1 MKKIFGIITITLLFV
16 SLFGAKTLAA
26 NDRTP
31 SGVLFT
37 QIAELTE
44 EYIEKNK
51 ESTVSV
57 ALALISDQDTVYE
70 IVYGYADIEKGL
82 VASFDTVYEWGSVTK
97 LLVWVSVMQLWEA
110 GKINLEVDIKTY
122 LPDNF
127 LTNIKYDTP
136 ITMLD
141 LMNHTAGFEEML
153 IEIFVQNKENVST
166 LEDALLKLQ
175 PDQIFPTGE
184 VRAYSN
190 WGVGLAGYVVEN
202 ISGIPFYEYVH
213 KNIFEVLGMKHTALN
228 GTLSDNEWVNNAR
241 NTIKGYTANLQPAS
255 KHRSYMPLYPAG
267 MATGTLLDF
276 QTFAKALITENTP
289 LFKSDETLDKML
301 SPTMFYGDTD
311 YGRSAHGFFVTQ
323 FAMPVYN
330 HRGNTT
336 EFSSSLLL
344 EPESKTALVIMTNRS
359 SESIYNSDYPKLVFG
374 EFKPKADDN
383 SNVKDIKG
391 IYYSTRTVT
400 TGFLKLYTLV
410 NTFPLL
416 FENKGIISTPRTL
429 KAMSISLE
437 LIGKDIYIASITIGD
452 INFKKPIYVSGEGQD
467 TKLMMPYMDVLPI
480 SSISYV
486 AKLVL
491 LLLCLLAFIYFVLV
505 FILFIILTIRAKVK
519 KLPPCIFRQYT
530 AILCIVIKVIAVN
543 NFILF
548 SKLSK
553 LSITIAQAKINVGLN
568 AVLAI
573 IPIIYTALLIIKFK
587 KLECQKIEKVLYI
600 VSSVMGLIITLAIIV
615 WQLYK
620 L

>member
-1 MKKIFGIITITLLFV
+1 MRKILTITLLFA
-16 SLFGAKTLAA
+16 SLFGTTALVA
-26 NDRTP
+26 DDCTP
-31 SGVLFT
+31 SGIPFT

-44 EYIEKNK
+44 EYIEENK
-51 ESTVSV
+51 ENTVSV
-57 ALALISDQDTVYE
+57 AIALISDQDTVYE
-70 IVYGYADIEKGL
+70 TIYGYADIEKGL
-82 VASFDTVYEWGSVTK
+82 VANFDTVYEWGSVTK

-110 GKINLEVDIKTY
+110 GKINLETDIKTY

-127 LTNIKYDTP
+127 LTNIKYDAP

-153 IEIFVQNKENVST
+153 IEIFVQNKEDVSI

-175 PDQIFPTGE
+175 PDQIFPAGE

-190 WGVGLAGYVVEN
+190 WGVGLAGYIVEN

-213 KNIFEVLGMKHTALN
+213 KNIFEVLGMEHTALN

-241 NTIKGYTANLQPAS
+241 NNIKGYTANLQPAS
-255 KHRSYMPLYPAG
+255 EHRSYIPLYPAG
-267 MATGTLLDF
+267 MATGTLSDF
-276 QTFAKALITENTP
+276 QTFAKALISENTL
-289 LFKSDETLDKML
+289 LFKNDKTLDKML
-301 SPTMFYGDTD
+301 SPTMFYGDTG

-323 FAMPVYN
+323 FAVPVYS
-330 HRGNTT
+330 HGGNTI

-359 SESIYNSDYPKLVFG
+359 SENIYNSDYPKLVFG

-383 SNVKDIKG
+383 YNAKDIKG
-391 IYYSTRTVT
+391 IYYSARTVT
-400 TGFLKLYTLV
+400 TGFFKLYTLV

-416 FENKGIISTPRTL
+416 FENKGIVSTPLTL

-437 LIGKDIYIASITIGD
+437 PIGKDIYIASIIMGAT
-452 INFKKPIYVSGEGQD
+452 NFKMPMYVSGEGEN
-467 TKLMMPYMDVLPI
+467 TKLMMPYMDILQV
-480 SSISYV
+480 SSISYI
-486 AKLVL
+486 AGLVF
-491 LLLCLLAFIYFVLV
+491 LLLCLLALIYFVLV
-505 FILFIILTIRAKVK
+505 FILFIILTIIAKAK

-530 AILCIVIKVIAVN
+530 AVLCIVIKVIAVN

-573 IPIIYTALLIIKFK
+573 IPIIYTVLLIIKFK

-600 VSSVMGLIITLAIIV
+600 VSSAMGLIITLAIIV